1 MLVTLKT
8 ETGEN
13 SEQLVERGLNRE
25 NCKSE
30 LDSLYESRIVKKY
43 RREKVRLAVLHYST
57 NM

>member
-13 SEQLVERGLNRE
+13 SEQLVERGLNRT
-25 NCKSE
+25 E

-57 NM
+57 KM